1 MEETDR
7 KNLNPRQLKTDSVK
21 KTAEK
26 GKQKEKEEKEVGGRK
41 TWVLLI
47 LVVTVILGLIFSLQA
62 GRLQFSAPS
71 VSGGLNLPEF
81 NLDLFG
87 SKVYQF

>member
-7 KNLNPRQLKTDSVK
+7 KNLNPRQLKTDSAK
-21 KTAEK
+21 KSAEK
-26 GKQKEKEEKEVGGRK
+26 SKQKEKEEKEVGGRK

-62 GRLQFSAPS
+62 GRLHFSTPS
-71 VSGGLNLPEF
+71 GSGGLKLPEF